1 MSKIKKY
8 IDVILPLPVKGTF
21 TYFTYESNLLI
32 GQRVVVQFGI
42 RKLYSAVVKSIH
54 NNVMKYIASEYTK
67 CSINDGDTIMKKGG
81 TGGLDCKT
89 GTQYLA
95 ASDITAHL
103 ESTSTSP
110 IEDKNPYDTD
120 SLAVD
125 EGTGDAYSAGTVTI
139 SPTSDSLITITTCFG
154 NGKSDEPCAADNDF
168 VLKNTVTVE

>member
-1 MSKIKKY
+1 MKNN
-8 IDVILPLPVKGTF
+8 KGF
-21 TYFTYESNLLI
+21 TLIELL
-32 GQRVVVQFGI
+32 VVVAIIGI
-42 RKLYSAVVKSIH
+42 LAAVGVVAYNGYTAAAKKNATKTIHANLIKYAAAEYS
-54 NNVMKYIASEYTK
+54 K
-67 CSINDGDTIMKKGG
+67 CTIDDSDTIMKKGG

-154 NGKSDEPCAADNDF
+154 NGKTDEPCEADGDF

>member
-1 MSKIKKY
+1 MKKNN
-8 IDVILPLPVKGTF
+8 KGF
-21 TYFTYESNLLI
+21 TLIELL
-32 GQRVVVQFGI
+32 VVVAIIGI
-42 RKLYSAVVKSIH
+42 LAAVGVVAYNGYISSAKKNAVKSIH

-103 ESTSTSP
+103 ESSSDSP

-125 EGTGDAYSAGTVTI
+125 EGTGDTYSAGTVTI

-154 NGKSDEPCAADNDF
+154 NGKTDEPCVADGDF